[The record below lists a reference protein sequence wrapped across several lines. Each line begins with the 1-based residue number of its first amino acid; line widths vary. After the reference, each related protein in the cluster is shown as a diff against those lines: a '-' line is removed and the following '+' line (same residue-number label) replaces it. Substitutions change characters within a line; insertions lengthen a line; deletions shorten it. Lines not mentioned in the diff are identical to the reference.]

1 MQSVAYILIVDDDL
15 ASQTLLRL
23 ALQQAGYIVQVVGT
37 GHAALNMYTAFDLVL
52 LDVLLPDMDGFV
64 LCTELRK
71 RSQMGIVMLTVLNS
85 AEDIIYGLNL
95 GADDY
100 IAKPYRMREVAVRLR
115 AVLRRCAWNHP
126 ANTRDSAP

>member
-1 MQSVAYILIVDDDL
+1 
-15 ASQTLLRL
+15 
-23 ALQQAGYIVQVVGT
+23 
-37 GHAALNMYTAFDLVL
+37 
-52 LDVLLPDMDGFV
+52 MDGFV